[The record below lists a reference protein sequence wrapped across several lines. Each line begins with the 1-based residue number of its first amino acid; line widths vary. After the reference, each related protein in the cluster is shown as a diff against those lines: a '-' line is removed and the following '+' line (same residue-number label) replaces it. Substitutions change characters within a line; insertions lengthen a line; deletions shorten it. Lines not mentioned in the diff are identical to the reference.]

1 MVLAEVA
8 AVADEYWIPY
18 YNVECRVI
26 KGDNKPLSQVSHNPL
41 GSLPFSPSHHSLPF
55 PFPRLI
61 PIPIPSLPPRPA
73 HACLAPSTPVRRRY
87 RQTPYSPHRDIS
99 SLLTVQHPRRRR

>member
-26 KGDNKPLSQVSHNPL
+26 KGDNKPLSQAPRNPRR
-41 GSLPFSPSHHSLPF
+41 SLPFSPFPLISF
-55 PFPRLI
+55 PFPSRRLTPIPIPFPSRRLI
-61 PIPIPSLPPRPA
+61 PIPTPSLP
-73 HACLAPSTPVRRRY
+73 
-87 RQTPYSPHRDIS
+87 
-99 SLLTVQHPRRRR
+99 

>member
-26 KGDNKPLSQVSHNPL
+26 KGDNKPLSQAPHNPL
-41 GSLPFSPSHHSLPF
+41 
-55 PFPRLI
+55 
-61 PIPIPSLPPRPA
+61 
-73 HACLAPSTPVRRRY
+73 
-87 RQTPYSPHRDIS
+87 
-99 SLLTVQHPRRRR
+99 

>member
-26 KGDNKPLSQVSHNPL
+26 KGDNKPLSQAPRNPR
-41 GSLPFSPSHHSLPF
+41 SLPFSPFPLHSF
-55 PFPRLI
+55 PFPSRRLTLI
-61 PIPIPSLPPRPA
+61 PTPFPSRRLTPIPIPFSLPA
-73 HACLAPSTPVRRRY
+73 A
-87 RQTPYSPHRDIS
+87 
-99 SLLTVQHPRRRR
+99 

>member
-26 KGDNKPLSQVSHNPL
+26 KGDNKPLSQAPRNPR
-41 GSLPFSPSHHSLPF
+41 GPF
-55 PFPRLI
+55 PFPHSRSI
-61 PIPIPSLPPRPA
+61 PFLSLPA
-73 HACLAPSTPVRRRY
+73 A
-87 RQTPYSPHRDIS
+87 
-99 SLLTVQHPRRRR
+99 